1 MLGLGSTTTSHC
13 CVNPGEVISVFRAQK
28 GHLGANSGC
37 GTHEL
42 VLWVSPCTL
51 LGPPWGG

>member
-42 VLWVSPCTL
+42 VLWVSPYTL